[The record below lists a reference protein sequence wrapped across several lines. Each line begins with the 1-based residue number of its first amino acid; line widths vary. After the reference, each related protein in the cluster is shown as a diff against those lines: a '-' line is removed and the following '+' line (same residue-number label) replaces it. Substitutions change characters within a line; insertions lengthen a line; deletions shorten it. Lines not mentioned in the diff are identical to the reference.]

1 MPTPP
6 KFVKGKADSGVTI
19 IRNVSS
25 PHWHRWLGVEGRC
38 VVPATAFSKN
48 GSVRDAL
55 TGQLPLYWFALRPD
69 KPLFCFAGIW
79 GTWKGVRKV
88 KEGQM
93 DHELFGF
100 LTCEPN
106 RVVAPIHQKAMPV
119 ILRNAA
125 EVEQWLCAPT
135 VEALEL
141 QRPLPDD
148 ELVILP
154 KAA

>member
-1 MPTPP
+1 
-6 KFVKGKADSGVTI
+6 
-19 IRNVSS
+19 
-25 PHWHRWLGVEGRC
+25 
-38 VVPATAFSKN
+38 
-48 GSVRDAL
+48 
-55 TGQLPLYWFALRPD
+55 
-69 KPLFCFAGIW
+69 
-79 GTWKGVRKV
+79 
-88 KEGQM
+88 M

-125 EVEQWLCAPT
+125 EVEQLLCAPT